1 MSKPTSSSSRLERV
15 SIVAPGW
22 WCPRL
27 IGVLAFAALVGLVT
41 AGEALAGAAVELELV
56 LAVDAS
62 GSVDNDEFALQV
74 RGLAAAFR
82 DPRVVSAIES
92 QGGDGIAVAVM
103 QWSSPGNQIVAVD
116 WTPIADAASAAAFA
130 ERIEGAGRL
139 LYGETAIAH
148 ALRFATG
155 LFVSGAFEGRRKV
168 IDLSG
173 DGPNNYGGMPTR
185 IRDLAV
191 AAGMTINGLAILNEY
206 AELDRYYQ
214 AEVIGGP
221 GAFVMT
227 AADYADFAAAIRNK
241 LVREISGPP
250 IASARC
256 ARLGHPGVM
265 DAGPARCENRPG

>member
-1 MSKPTSSSSRLERV
+1 M
-15 SIVAPGW
+15 
-22 WCPRL
+22 
-27 IGVLAFAALVGLVT
+27 LAFVGLAGLAT
-41 AGEALAGAAVELELV
+41 AGHALAGAVVELELV
-56 LAVDAS
+56 IAVDAS

-82 DPRVVSAIES
+82 DPRVLAAIES
-92 QGGDGIAVAVM
+92 QGAAGIAVAVM
-103 QWSSPGNQIVAVD
+103 QWSSPGNQIVAVE
-116 WTPIADAASAAAFA
+116 WTAIVDAASAAAFA
-130 ERIEGAGRL
+130 VRIEGAGRL

-155 LFVSGAFEGRRKV
+155 LFASGAFEGRRKV

-173 DGPNNYGGMPTR
+173 DGPNNFGGVPRR

-191 AAGMTINGLAILNEY
+191 AAGVTINALAILNEY
-206 AELDRYYQ
+206 AELDRYYE

-227 AADYADFAAAIRNK
+227 VADYADFATAIRDK
-241 LVREISGPP
+241 LVREIAGPP
-250 IASARC
+250 IASLRC
-256 ARLGHPGVM
+256 ARLGHPAIM